1 MVAVGVGDTGEAV
14 AVEPAGELGD
24 GGGSAAIARPIFHI
38 KTSQR
43 KVRNTVKSAPPFP
56 PMPYSAHHRAADT
69 GLNGASDPFLTYP
82 PGDHLYTLANVPPMS
97 VARSESESRSVT
109 RKDSTPCS

>member
-1 MVAVGVGDTGEAV
+1 MVAVGVGDVGEAV
-14 AVEPAGELGD
+14 AVEPVGELGD

-56 PMPYSAHHRAADT
+56 PMPHCGQNRAADT
-69 GLNGASDPFLTYP
+69 SLSGPSAPLLIYSPI
-82 PGDHLYTLANVPPMS
+82 PGDHL
-97 VARSESESRSVT
+97 
-109 RKDSTPCS
+109 